1 MRAPTEDCAMVGH
14 FMVEAMAQSSTP
26 LLSRNAPLSKRVD
39 HRQLI
44 AAHRAVS
51 GLEHALQFSPALAA
65 NAFRD
70 VVWLLDGLAAIALD
84 GEPVWMQMVVDEPS
98 NVGVQRAFT
107 DQSIASSLALSNRF
121 IGLTQSMAM
130 QIACKLSGDL
140 SQKNVIRRDAYS
152 NDVLQQGLSH
162 WEHFVSDKAGDEDS
176 LVMCAIAD
184 AKFRRLSPFNSSNSA
199 TAALLLN
206 ANLRNEQVL
215 QQAPLCLSSYFNRHA
230 QQFTQAL
237 ADDDTV
243 VRFYLTAITELSLE
257 LLKCLARLVDHLEYC
272 QKTVVD
278 TLSRAPVDLVMQ
290 AICRPVCTNNDLMEA
305 GISRRQTSATYLKK
319 LSDVGLLE
327 SSRQGKELRYSNPGV
342 IKAFQPII

>member
-1 MRAPTEDCAMVGH
+1 MAVR
-14 FMVEAMAQSSTP
+14 FMVEAIAQSSTP
-26 LLSRNAPLSKRVD
+26 LLSRNVPQSELVD
-39 HRQLI
+39 YGQLI

-51 GLEHALQFSPALAA
+51 GLEHALQFSPALAS
-65 NAFRD
+65 NVFRD

-84 GEPVWMQMVVDEPS
+84 GEPVWMQMVIDEPN

-107 DQSIASSLALSNRF
+107 HQSIASSLALSHRSA
-121 IGLTQSMAM
+121 GLNQSMAM

-152 NDVLQQGLSH
+152 NDGLQHGLAH
-162 WEHFVSDKAGDEDS
+162 WEHFVSDRAGGEDS
-176 LVMCAIAD
+176 LIMCALAD
-184 AKFRRLSPFNSSNSA
+184 AKFRRLSPFTSNNSA

-206 ANLRNEQVL
+206 ANLRDEQVL
-215 QQAPLCLSSYFNRHA
+215 QQAPLCLSNYFNRHA

-257 LLKCLARLVDHLEYC
+257 LLKCLARLVDHLDYC
-272 QKTVVD
+272 QKMVAD

-290 AICRPVCTNNDLMEA
+290 AISRPLCTNTDLMEA

-319 LSDVGLLE
+319 LSDAGLLE
-327 SSRQGKELRYSNPGV
+327 SRRQGKELRYSNPGV
-342 IKAFQPII
+342 LQAFQQIV